1 MIITKTPYRLSLF
14 GGGTDYP
21 AWFEFNPSRII
32 SAAMQQYCFI
42 TVKNIPPFFDHKT
55 IVSYS
60 EIEKVK
66 SIDEIKH
73 PSARECLRYM
83 GVEDVSVVYEGDL
96 PARSGIGSS
105 SASAAGAVVA
115 ANHLIGGKFS
125 ALQLIEFAMQGEKL
139 ASGTAHADNVAPAV
153 MGGFTLVRSNCPLDV
168 VKLPVP
174 PNLYAVVIHPLI
186 EVKTSDARKI
196 LKTHVSLKDAVTQWS
211 NVGGLVAG
219 LFMSD
224 YGLIAR
230 SLQDVIVEPI
240 RSILIPAFDELK
252 QRCLS
257 AGALGGGISGSGP
270 SVFMLCDGLEK
281 AQLVEKAMQ
290 AVYSQLAVSYETHVS
305 PIGQQGVLVC

>member
-1 MIITKTPYRLSLF
+1 MMFESKKISVHAPATVANVACGFDTLGFALSHPFDEMTLTLTDTGSVVISEITGGFDLPYEAEKNVAGVALLSLM
-14 GGGTDYP
+14 
-21 AWFEFNPSRII
+21 
-32 SAAMQQYCFI
+32 AALDDKHIGFDI
-42 TVKNIPPFFDHKT
+42 TIQKNIKP
-55 IVSYS
+55 
-60 EIEKVK
+60 
-66 SIDEIKH
+66 
-73 PSARECLRYM
+73 
-83 GVEDVSVVYEGDL
+83 G
-96 PARSGIGSS
+96 SGIGSS

-196 LKTHVSLKDAVTQWS
+196 LKTHVNLKDAVTQWS